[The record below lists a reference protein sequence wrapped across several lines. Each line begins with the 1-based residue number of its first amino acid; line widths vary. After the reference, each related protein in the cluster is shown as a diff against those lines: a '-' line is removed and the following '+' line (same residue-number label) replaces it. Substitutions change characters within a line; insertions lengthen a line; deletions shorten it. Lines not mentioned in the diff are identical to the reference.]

1 VKYCVRSAILAT
13 AWLLVLNN
21 TNEWITTVISLAF
34 LIGVQRVNRM
44 DLWGW

>member
-1 VKYCVRSAILAT
+1 
-13 AWLLVLNN
+13 
-21 TNEWITTVISLAF
+21 VISLAF